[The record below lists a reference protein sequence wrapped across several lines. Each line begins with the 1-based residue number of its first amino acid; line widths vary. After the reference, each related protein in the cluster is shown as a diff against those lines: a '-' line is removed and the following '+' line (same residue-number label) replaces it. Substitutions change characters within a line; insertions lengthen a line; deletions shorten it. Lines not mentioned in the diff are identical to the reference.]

1 MYLHFLK
8 NSRTFDVQNTSEKC
22 EPNFLN
28 QNKAQAI
35 RCKSFNFPLSGVF
48 CSDLGLCFTLK
59 NREMQ
64 NTPKT
69 TTFKALSGETFTQ
82 EKVCTENGLRIC
94 KTSSDSQSLETFI
107 TFVPFTGIS
116 IETVAAIFE
125 IAMESPDPAVFKKTF
140 YTLAK
145 QNQKLQQANTNN

>member
-1 MYLHFLK
+1 MYLHFQK
-8 NSRTFDVQNTSEKC
+8 NNRTFEVHKSLGQSNQI
-22 EPNFLN
+22 FLN
-28 QNKAQAI
+28 LNKAQAPGESPAYSSVLRRFVQRPEPI
-35 RCKSFNFPLSGVF
+35 
-48 CSDLGLCFTLK
+48 LK
-59 NREMQ
+59 LKKMHK
-64 NTPKT
+64 PKT
-69 TTFKALSGETFTQ
+69 TTFKALSRETFTQ

-107 TFVPFTGIS
+107 TFVPFTRIS